1 MTKKIDKVMMEQFK
15 DCTLEEIIAFSAME
29 IDELK
34 ADFDAMMHFIEK
46 RNRMP
51 LRLMRR
57 TRVKT
62 IGIEKLI
69 LLFRKKSIEYKKD
82 VKVQKDEVK
91 KERQALKN
99 LNVQQQ
105 ALPLQTDLMQ
115 HAPTPQNEMVNAGTR
130 Y

>member
-15 DCTLEEIIAFSAME
+15 DCNLEEIIAFSAME

-34 ADFDAMMHFIEK
+34 ADFDAMMQFIEK
-46 RNRMP
+46 RGRMP

-82 VKVQKDEVK
+82 VKVQKDQAK
-91 KERQALKN
+91 KDRQALKS
-99 LNVQQQ
+99 LTVQQQ
-105 ALPLQTDLMQ
+105 HLPLQTDLMQ
-115 HAPTPQNEMVNAGTR
+115 NAPTPQAEMANASTR